1 MSDIYRT
8 SAKPIVTDGT
18 AAFMAKVYA
27 WMTTAILVTAG
38 VSAITVGSGL
48 AATIAASSGLYIGL
62 LVVEL
67 ILAFAFIFLQ
77 HKIGVPA
84 AFVLFLSYAAMNGVT
99 FAAIFTFYS
108 LGTVTAAFVL
118 TAVMFGSLSAYGF
131 LTKKDLSGWG
141 TFLFMGL
148 IGLIGALIIEFFIV
162 SSVYSF
168 VVSCAAVVIFAGLT
182 AYDTQKIKQ
191 MSFNDRNALSGAFA
205 LYLDFINLFLHILRL
220 MGGNGNSNS

>member
-1 MSDIYRT
+1 MSNTYRT
-8 SAKPIVTDGT
+8 SAKPLSTDTT

-38 VSAITVGSGL
+38 VSAVTVGSGF
-48 AATIAASSGLYIGL
+48 AATIAGSMGLFLGL
-62 LVVEL
+62 LGLEL
-67 ILAFAFIFLQ
+67 VLAFAFIFLQ
-77 HKIGVPA
+77 DRLSFPA
-84 AFVLFLSYAAMNGVT
+84 AFTLFLGYAAMNGLT

-108 LGTVTAAFVL
+108 LGTVTAAFLL
-118 TAVMFGSLSAYGF
+118 TAAMFASLSAWGF
-131 LTKKDLSGWG
+131 VTKKDLSGWG

-162 SSVYSF
+162 SSAYSF

-191 MSFNDRNALSGAFA
+191 MAQNDRNALSGAFA
-205 LYLDFINLFLHILRL
+205 LYLDFINLFLHLLRL
-220 MGGNGNSNS
+220 MGGNGNNS